1 MFLLFLPAGTVHLS
15 QKFGETT
22 IAFSETKRTDSCK
35 HQTKLLIPLSTFPP
49 PPLNFYPIYI
59 IILAFRYRAIGI
71 TMEYYNNLLIMAIKS
86 MNIHKIIPSARPFV
100 FQKKSQRLNRS
111 YSFRCASK
119 DKITSFQS
127 KDLADLHDESRH
139 VKYHVLPNKPRTV
152 SGPEFVSAGSFVG
165 FRRSHFSRR
174 NWIVFQTGASYSFK
188 ECEIA
193 SFIIG
198 GPIIGGPIIGGPWKF
213 VERRL
218 ELNNKKIMFSVVQ
231 RVFKVHQWLTIL
243 YTYHKSY
250 TARLNDLF
258 KQSSSNKTKWVKMN
272 HRKQQDELS
281 RWTIKMSDIWT

>member
-15 QKFGETT
+15 QKFVETT

-198 GPIIGGPIIGGPWKF
+198 GPIIGGP
-213 VERRL
+213 
-218 ELNNKKIMFSVVQ
+218 
-231 RVFKVHQWLTIL
+231 
-243 YTYHKSY
+243 
-250 TARLNDLF
+250 
-258 KQSSSNKTKWVKMN
+258 
-272 HRKQQDELS
+272 
-281 RWTIKMSDIWT
+281 